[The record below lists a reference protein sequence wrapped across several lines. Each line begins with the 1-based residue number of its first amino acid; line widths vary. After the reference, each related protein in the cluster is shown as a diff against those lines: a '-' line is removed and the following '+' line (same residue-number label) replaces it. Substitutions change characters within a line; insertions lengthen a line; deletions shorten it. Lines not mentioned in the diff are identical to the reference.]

1 MWMLP
6 PLSDPD
12 QGCSYQTC
20 GLLRLRDMPA
30 AFKFNTEYLTQT
42 QKQSG
47 RDRTDMS
54 GYTGCPSQGLPSA
67 PLSERTHVKQIQKA
81 ESPSYSQATT
91 DSSSLIHTL
100 NTVQIHRHMH
110 VFRFCEY
117 WHNPLPI
124 QHWCLDPELSYPR
137 HGSSTC
143 HLVHYTIAPL
153 TLILHAYHIY
163 KSPWA

>member
-20 GLLRLRDMPA
+20 GLLRLQDMPA

-67 PLSERTHVKQIQKA
+67 PLSERTHVKQIQRA

-110 VFRFCEY
+110 VFRFFEY
-117 WHNPLPI
+117 WHNPSAHPALVP
-124 QHWCLDPELSYPR
+124 
-137 HGSSTC
+137 GS
-143 HLVHYTIAPL
+143 
-153 TLILHAYHIY
+153 
-163 KSPWA
+163 